1 VMVLALMLA
10 VVLVAIT
17 VAAVLGRVDGS
28 LPEPMSA
35 LSYVPLPSDRITPED
50 IVALR
55 IDTGLR
61 GYRMEQVDEV
71 IDRLADEIAF
81 LRRQLPTESAQL
93 PTESAQ
99 HPESAG
105 QTGAVDPVAALDV
118 AARDLY
124 TRPAAPATDVQ
135 EP

>member
-1 VMVLALMLA
+1 MMVLALMLA

-28 LPEPMSA
+28 LPEPTSA

-71 IDRLADEIAF
+71 IDRLADEIAL
-81 LRRQLPTESAQL
+81 LRRQLPTESAQ
-93 PTESAQ
+93 
-99 HPESAG
+99 HPEPAG
-105 QTGAVDPVAALDV
+105 QTGAVDPVAASDV
-118 AARDLY
+118 PARDLY
-124 TRPAAPATDVQ
+124 ARPAAPATDVQ